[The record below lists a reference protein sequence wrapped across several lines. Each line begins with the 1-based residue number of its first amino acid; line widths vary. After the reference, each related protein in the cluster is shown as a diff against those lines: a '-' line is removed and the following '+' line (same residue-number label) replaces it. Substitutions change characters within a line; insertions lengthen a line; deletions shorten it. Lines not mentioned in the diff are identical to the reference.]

1 MEHQAQLLVTLG
13 QRMLLIR
20 DVRQVEGMIT
30 PYLFLW
36 PVVPGS
42 SLGQI
47 GLLVIRWSV
56 PILIGLHIVEASTWW
71 RSDLGLAILLLLLV
85 HHRALGLL
93 LLLHT

>member
-1 MEHQAQLLVTLG
+1 MEHQAQLLINLG
-13 QRMLLIR
+13 QRMLLVR
-20 DVRQVEGMIT
+20 DVCQVECMIT

-47 GLLVIRWSV
+47 GLLVIRGSV
-56 PILIGLHIVEASTWW
+56 PILIGLHIVEAGTWW
-71 RSDLGLAILLLLLV
+71 RSDLWLAILLLLLV
-85 HHRALGLL
+85 HHGALRLL